1 MAYDSFWKIVASS
14 KLVLASS
21 RCKVIGGISCHR
33 STPLEFRQYLIGL
46 YWIILDWK
54 GTSTGPPVI
63 GGKNHDFEDFS
74 FKQTV
79 EYCANCHLWRGPDEL
94 RAYTEAEVV
103 EDAVGAQW
111 IATTQQHVCI
121 LCHFFKYVTLRS
133 TNIAMENH
141 QYS

>member
-1 MAYDSFWKIVASS
+1 MAYDSFWKILASS

-21 RCKVIGGISCHR
+21 RCKVIGGISCHQ
-33 STPLEFRQYLIGL
+33 SSPLEFRQYPLDYIGL

-79 EYCANCHLWRGPDEL
+79 EYCANCHLWRGA
-94 RAYTEAEVV
+94 R
-103 EDAVGAQW
+103 
-111 IATTQQHVCI
+111 
-121 LCHFFKYVTLRS
+121 
-133 TNIAMENH
+133 
-141 QYS
+141 